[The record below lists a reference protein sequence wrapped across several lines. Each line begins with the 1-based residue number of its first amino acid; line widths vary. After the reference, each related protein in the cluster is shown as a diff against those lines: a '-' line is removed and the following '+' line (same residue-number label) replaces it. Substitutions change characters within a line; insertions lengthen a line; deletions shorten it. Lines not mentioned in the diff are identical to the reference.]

1 MTLLFNNDDYIEL
14 DNCVIWNNSANSAS
28 DIYEGRAST
37 AIPLRSES
45 IKRYDGVSNLNADP
59 LFVDLDGPDDIFS
72 EDDNASLQSSS
83 PAINHGSVSL
93 AGYLSTDILGK
104 HRGEDSDAGAFE
116 YSTNSAPTF
125 YSDSNFSI
133 TENQSFVFD
142 INATDQ
148 DGDNLIFSISGGVDE
163 DKFSLNPTTKFQF
176 SRFFLQMKE
185 VIMFMTLIFLFQ
197 MVKFQFSNLFQLLL
211 RMS

>member
-1 MTLLFNNDDYIEL
+1 MQVLLNIQL
-14 DNCVIWNNSANSAS
+14 I
-28 DIYEGRAST
+28 
-37 AIPLRSES
+37 
-45 IKRYDGVSNLNADP
+45 
-59 LFVDLDGPDDIFS
+59 
-72 EDDNASLQSSS
+72 
-83 PAINHGSVSL
+83 
-93 AGYLSTDILGK
+93 
-104 HRGEDSDAGAFE
+104 
-116 YSTNSAPTF
+116 SAPTF

-148 DGDNLIFSISGGVDE
+148 DGDNLIFSISGGVDQ
-163 DKFSLNPTTKFQF
+163 DKFSLNPTTG
-176 SRFFLQMKE
+176 SLNFFLLQILKILQMKE

>member
-1 MTLLFNNDDYIEL
+1 MITRVYNLRARIRQLSFF
-14 DNCVIWNNSANSAS
+14 AS
-28 DIYEGRAST
+28 S
-37 AIPLRSES
+37 
-45 IKRYDGVSNLNADP
+45 
-59 LFVDLDGPDDIFS
+59 
-72 EDDNASLQSSS
+72 
-83 PAINHGSVSL
+83 
-93 AGYLSTDILGK
+93 YLSTDILGK
-104 HRGEDSDAGAFE
+104 HRGEDSDTGAFE

-148 DGDNLIFSISGGVDE
+148 DGDVIFLVVLTKINLVLIQ
-163 DKFSLNPTTKFQF
+163 LMKFQF
-176 SRFFLQMKE
+176 CPDFEILQMKE